1 MKMPFSKTNTQ
12 HASLPESDLSELKT
26 LGIALP
32 MKILLVEDSLLIRAA
47 MIEMLSGTGDLIV
60 DGVAAT
66 QNSAIA
72 LLNTQQ
78 FDMLLVDIELAEGN
92 GFEVIKH
99 TQSKDYALKPP
110 LYVMLTNHANSQ
122 YRRLAKDL
130 GVQYFFDKSMDF
142 DLAIETIALEAQKF
156 SSAER

>member
-1 MKMPFSKTNTQ
+1 MPFSKINSQNISALESNTIGVK
-12 HASLPESDLSELKT
+12 ALSK
-26 LGIALP
+26 AVP

-47 MIEMLSGTGDLIV
+47 LIEMLSGAADLIV

-66 QNSAIA
+66 QTSAIA
-72 LLNTQQ
+72 LLNTQP

-99 TQSKDYALKPP
+99 TQTESYPYKQP
-110 LYVMLTNHANSQ
+110 LYVMLTNHANPQ
-122 YRRLAKDL
+122 YIKLAKSL

-142 DLAIETIALEAQKF
+142 DLAIETIELEANKF
-156 SSAER
+156 SSGQR